1 MYALLLILACD
12 SSELP
17 PPPTSL
23 PVVEAPAAPKLD
35 GSVLF
40 RQGRYKEAVEVLQKE
55 LAAGGQDAATQAAL
69 WERLELA
76 ALRSGKAGD
85 VLDRLT
91 ADTAL
96 QQAAPFGLVKG
107 SLALAAGRPADAIAV
122 ATGLRGSSP
131 GDAAWLIVTAVAAG
145 GAAPEVLSA
154 EEAALIGWLQN
165 PKATLEPSGAG
176 MEGWRLALWRG
187 HQRLM
192 RGDRAGAL
200 EEAGKAEMAGGRAKQ
215 EAALLRVQALSSSE
229 EVWYALEGLKAV
241 SGEDAVG
248 AAHVLNLGVDRVM
261 GNWKGA
267 EVLALAGDLRKAAE
281 ADKNPDAAARFGVVQ
296 AKVLLRT
303 GHPLQAKD
311 ALAAA
316 LEMDGLKASAS
327 WTQALISG
335 VLGDVAGVDAAAAN
349 LTEPRKTAALD
360 LARVMRGE
368 RLSLPSAGLLAP
380 GMSGGE
386 AAFQALIGAGWMADP
401 RPARQA
407 ALQIATQNNET
418 DLKIWA
424 ELALDRRRFSLTDTP
439 AAQAEGA
446 ARTFLSGGNPGAF
459 PTDAHPDAAA
469 WQALVKRE
477 AVTTGAGV
485 AAWSRA
491 RAALAEGDLVTT
503 VREYGTV
510 SIAVP
515 WWRTGPWE
523 PLLGLEGPTPEEM
536 SVVESGLLKGASDP
550 LPMAVLLHGWSHRVN
565 SARQTWSVG
574 ASPLPPGTLAL
585 KREAVWD
592 AQAAHRAATVAWIAG
607 KGAAPVDT
615 RTALAVAEEQAGL
628 TNFQTP
634 SVASLRSGLTKG
646 AMISMRSL
654 SGGRSDGKDGG
665 MEVLLLTESK
675 SVIFNV
681 SGQTVADMAQL
692 ISQLPTAPGSALG
705 NRVREQIID
714 PHMDVLL
721 GIGRYFVVG
730 TGVMGALPLSAMP
743 EQQDAQ
749 RYLMEIRS
757 VGHYNTFEQLIPG
770 NDPPKNYSFDM
781 LAFCSSP
788 AEADAIRRVFPNG
801 SIYLPEQATLAL
813 WREKAPQAHFIHIGR
828 LPEVGTGLKLTD
840 GILSFGELASTPYAA
855 SAAYLWS
862 NGAVAALTRGMLL
875 KRAGIN
881 EVLVQGWGKAL
892 SYDEHFL
899 GYWWELQLGQGL
911 AGRAMSEAR
920 PRALKEEDDN
930 VRIRPEIW
938 GGYYAMGRF

>member
-12 SSELP
+12 SSEPAP
-17 PPPTSL
+17 PPPPP

-35 GSVLF
+35 GSALF
-40 RQGRYKEAVEVLQKE
+40 RQGKYAEAAEALQKE
-55 LAAGGQDAATQAAL
+55 LAAGGQDAATQAVL

-76 ALRSGKAGD
+76 ALRSGKAGE
-85 VLDRLT
+85 VLDRLA
-91 ADTAL
+91 ADAAL

-122 ATGLRGSSP
+122 ATGLRGSDP
-131 GDAAWLIVTAVAAG
+131 GDAAWLVVSAVAAG
-145 GAAPEVLSA
+145 GAAPEVLPA
-154 EEAALIGWLQN
+154 EEAALIGWLQS
-165 PKATLEPSGAG
+165 PKAVLDPAAAG

-187 HQRLM
+187 QQRLM

-200 EEAGKAEMAGGRAKQ
+200 EEAGRAELGGGRAKQ
-215 EAALLRVQALSSSE
+215 EAALLRVHALSSAE
-229 EVWYALEGLKAV
+229 EVWYALEGLKTA

-248 AAHVLNLGVDRVM
+248 AAEVLSVGADRVV
-261 GNWKGA
+261 GNWKGT
-267 EVLALAGDLRKAAE
+267 ELLALVGDLRKAAE
-281 ADKNPDAAARFGVVQ
+281 TDKNPDAAARFGVVQ

-316 LEMDGLKASAS
+316 LEMEGMKASAS

-335 VLGDVAGVDAAAAN
+335 ALGDAAGVEAAAAQ
-349 LTEPRKTAALD
+349 LAEPKKTAALD
-360 LARVMRGE
+360 LARAMHGE
-368 RLSLPSAGLLAP
+368 RMSLPSAGLLVP
-380 GMSGGE
+380 GMRGD

-407 ALQIATQNNET
+407 ALQIATQDNEA

-424 ELALDRRRFSLTDTP
+424 ELALDRRRLPLTDTP

-446 ARTFLSGGNPGAF
+446 ARAFLSGGSPGAF
-459 PTDAHPDAAA
+459 PADAHPDAAA

-491 RAALAEGDLVTT
+491 RAALSAGDLVTA

-536 SVVESGLLKGASDP
+536 SLVEAGLLKGASDP

-565 SARQTWSVG
+565 SARQTWSAG
-574 ASPLPPGTLAL
+574 ASPLPAGTMAL

-607 KGAAPVDT
+607 KGAAPVGT
-615 RTALAVAEEQAGL
+615 WTALGVAEEQAGL

-646 AMISMRSL
+646 AMISMRPL
-654 SGGRSDGKDGG
+654 PEGKGDG
-665 MEVLLLTESK
+665 MEVLLLTENK
-675 SVIFNV
+675 SAIFNV
-681 SGQTVADMAQL
+681 PGRTVADLTQL
-692 ISQLPTAPGSALG
+692 LSQLPTSPGAALG
-705 NRVREQIID
+705 NRVREQLID

-730 TGVMGALPLSAMP
+730 TGAMGALPLSAMP

-770 NDPPKNYSFDM
+770 NDPPKNYSLDV

-813 WREKAPQAHFIHIGR
+813 WREKAPQARFIHIGR
-828 LPEVGTGLKLTD
+828 LPEAATGLKLTD
-840 GILSFGELASTPYAA
+840 GILTFGEIASTPYAA

-875 KRAGIN
+875 KRAGIH
-881 EVLVQGWGKAL
+881 EVLVQGWGKTP

-920 PRALKEEDDN
+920 PRALKEEDDA
-930 VRIRPEIW
+930 VRTHPEIW